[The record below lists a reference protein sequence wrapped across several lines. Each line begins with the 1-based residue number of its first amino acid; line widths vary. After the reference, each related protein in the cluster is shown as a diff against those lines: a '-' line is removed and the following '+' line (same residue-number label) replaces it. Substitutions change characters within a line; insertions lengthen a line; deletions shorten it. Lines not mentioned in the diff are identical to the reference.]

1 MAAPRLVT
9 RHTIRERGRHLR
21 ILLAEDNAINQLL
34 ATRMLEKQG
43 FSVTLANNGREALA
57 AMEHGNFDV
66 VLMDIQMPE
75 MDGFEATAA
84 IRQREKG
91 TPGPHQIVIAMT
103 AHAIAGDRERCLR
116 AGMDGYVS
124 KPFRLAE
131 LLREIEALTGS
142 TAAT

>member
-1 MAAPRLVT
+1 LVT

-21 ILLAEDNAINQLL
+21 ILLVEDNAINQLL
-34 ATRMLEKQG
+34 AMRMLEKHG
-43 FSVTLANNGREALA
+43 YAVTLANNGKEALA
-57 AMEHGNFDV
+57 ALERASFDV
-66 VLMDIQMPE
+66 ILMDIQMPE

-103 AHAIAGDRERCLR
+103 AHAIAGDRERCLW

-124 KPFRLAE
+124 KPFRIAD
-131 LLREIEALTGS
+131 LLKEIEA
-142 TAAT
+142 